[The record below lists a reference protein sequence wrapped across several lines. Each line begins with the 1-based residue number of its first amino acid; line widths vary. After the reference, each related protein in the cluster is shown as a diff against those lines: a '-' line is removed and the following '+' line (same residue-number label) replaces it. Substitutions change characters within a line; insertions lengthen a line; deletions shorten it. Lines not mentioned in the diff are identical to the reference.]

1 MSSNKTKTMIGIRVR
16 DAVDVKEVISS
27 LDELFSSSS
36 WVSFDK
42 LVLSYEEHDEDVYE
56 ILFEK
61 IQYEDSPG
69 NGFRDAWLITS
80 L

>member
-1 MSSNKTKTMIGIRVR
+1 M
-16 DAVDVKEVISS
+16 
-27 LDELFSSSS
+27 DELFSSSS

-69 NGFRDAWLITS
+69 NGFQDAWLITS